1 MSKTKE
7 FLINFQERF
16 GNSELDELR
25 QRLEAEEMEWYF
37 SNQERPYYEKDI
49 TEEEELS
56 LIHI

>member
-49 TEEEELS
+49 TEEEE
-56 LIHI
+56 